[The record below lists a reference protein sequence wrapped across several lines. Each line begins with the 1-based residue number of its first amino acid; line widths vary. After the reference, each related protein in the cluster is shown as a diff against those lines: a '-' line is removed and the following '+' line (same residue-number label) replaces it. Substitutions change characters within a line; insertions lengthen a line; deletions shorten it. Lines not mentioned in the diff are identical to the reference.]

1 MPPRVPPT
9 RVAQVERMLRT
20 GSYFTYT
27 AEECG
32 VTNRTVRRIAKR
44 LGIRPPTRQSDATL
58 RGVELVRRGY
68 SYTRAAF
75 EVGVYPNT
83 VIHAC
88 RKAGVVSR
96 YVHPSVSP

>member
-1 MPPRVPPT
+1 MPPRLSPQ
-9 RVAQVERMLRT
+9 RVAQVEQMLRT

-44 LGIRPPTRQSDATL
+44 LGVRPPSRQSAATQ
-58 RGVELVRRGY
+58 RGVELVRQGY

-83 VIHAC
+83 IIFAC
-88 RKAGVVSR
+88 RAAGIVSR
-96 YVHPSVSP
+96 YVTDKAL